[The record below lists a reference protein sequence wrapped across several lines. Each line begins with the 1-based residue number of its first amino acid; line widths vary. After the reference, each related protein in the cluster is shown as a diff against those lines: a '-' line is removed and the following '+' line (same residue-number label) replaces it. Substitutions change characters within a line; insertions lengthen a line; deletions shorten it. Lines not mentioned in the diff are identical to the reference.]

1 MSSSEFSQYLTD
13 IGRFPV
19 LSRESQL
26 RHCHNIHRWV
36 SWEEGRKNAP
46 KHVSSKGSR
55 SLETMVRTNLRLV
68 VSIAKKY
75 QGKGVE
81 LQDLIQE
88 GNIGLI
94 RGLELFDPAR
104 GYQVSTYCY
113 WWVRQGVTR
122 AIHTHA
128 RTIRMP
134 INSHELL
141 MKIRRHQA
149 DVMTQTGKYPSI
161 TETAEAINV
170 TPERVTSLLDAW
182 HTTNV
187 ISLDKP
193 LCEGEQD
200 IKEYIPN
207 PNTTTLNDPS
217 EYLLSKSGDL
227 KLRAAI
233 LQLSE
238 TEQHIIKSVFE
249 DERSQKHISEEL
261 DISRTR
267 VGQVQYQAIK
277 KLAKQMAK

>member
-26 RHCHNIHRWV
+26 RHCHNIYRWV
-36 SWEEGRKNAP
+36 SWEGGRDKAP
-46 KHVSSKGSR
+46 KKVSSSGSR

-75 QGKGVE
+75 QNKGVE

-122 AIHTHA
+122 AIHSYA

-134 INSHELL
+134 INSHEMLV
-141 MKIRRHQA
+141 KIRRHRA
-149 DVMTQTGKYPSI
+149 DVMAETGNYPTIS
-161 TETAEAINV
+161 ETALAIKV
-170 TPERVTSLLDAW
+170 SPERVTNLLDSW
-182 HTTNV
+182 SMTNV
-187 ISLDKP
+187 VSLDKP
-193 LCEGEQD
+193 IHEGEVD
-200 IKEYIPN
+200 IKDYIPN
-207 PNTTTLNDPS
+207 PNQTTMNDPS

-233 LQLSE
+233 LQLND

-249 DERSQKHISEEL
+249 DGRSQKHISEEL

-267 VGQVQYQAIK
+267 VGQVQHRAIK
-277 KLAKQMAK
+277 KLAKAMAS

>member
-36 SWEEGRKNAP
+36 SWEGGRENAP
-46 KHVSSKGSR
+46 KKVSSSGSR

-75 QGKGVE
+75 QNKGVE
-81 LQDLIQE
+81 LQDLVQE

-94 RGLELFDPAR
+94 RGLELFDPSR

-122 AIHTHA
+122 AIHSYA

-141 MKIRRHQA
+141 IKIRRYRA
-149 DVMTQTGKYPSI
+149 DTQVKTGNYPSI
-161 TETAEAINV
+161 AETAQAINV
-170 TPERVTSLLDAW
+170 TPERVISLLDSW
-182 HTTNV
+182 HMTNV
-187 ISLDKP
+187 MSLDKP
-193 LCEGEQD
+193 INEGEQH
-200 IKEYIPN
+200 IKDYIPN
-207 PNTTTLNDPS
+207 PEQTTLNDPS
-217 EYLLSKSGDL
+217 EYLLSKSEDL

-233 LQLSE
+233 SQLND
-238 TEQHIIKSVFE
+238 TEQHIIKSIFE
-249 DERSQKHISEEL
+249 EERSQKHISEEL
-261 DISRTR
+261 NISRTR
-267 VGQVQYQAIK
+267 VGQVQYQAIR
-277 KLAKQMAK
+277 KLAKVMVN